1 MERNKKIYFCVDK
14 ISYRRL
20 EDEYTKPEYDKM
32 QKYIDFPK
40 SYFGTENC
48 TKLSSDIIV
57 TLSMAHFSFDLMN
70 LGYKIYLCYKD
81 KEVEIK
87 PHMDLTGIGE
97 PCKVIREGHNILRLF
112 KAGVFNKLLG
122 ID

>member
-1 MERNKKIYFCVDK
+1 MERNKKIYFCIDW
-14 ISYRRL
+14 ISYSRFL
-20 EDEYTKPEYDKM
+20 SKAKSKYEPVSNAVCCPYYTN
-32 QKYIDFPK
+32 
-40 SYFGTENC
+40 TE
-48 TKLSSDIIV
+48 KAIKEGKDIIV
-57 TLSMAHFSFDLMN
+57 TASMVHFSFGLRE

-97 PCKVIREGHNILRLF
+97 PCKVIRTVHNILRLF
-112 KAGVFNKLLG
+112 RAGVFNRLLG

>member
-20 EDEYTKPEYDKM
+20 ENEYTKPEYDKM

-48 TKLSSDIIV
+48 IKCSSDIIV
-57 TLSMAHFSFDLMN
+57 TLSIAHFSFDLIN

-112 KAGVFNKLLG
+112 RAGVFNKLLG
-122 ID
+122 IE